1 MKKLLLSCLI
11 AVCGLTA
18 INAKAQDQKYYVECY
33 RNETGYT
40 NLTSAYVGVTTSQTI
55 SPGVVQSWTNTATFP
70 SPIGVFTYGAWWN
83 TPTIITPVS
92 IAIPTTSYVTVKNN
106 NTAAATKV
114 FIAIY
119 YDNGKGGSAYFNSE
133 TVSIP
138 KGSSANIY
146 FPASSYT
153 YTFDPRSGT
162 TPILI
167 SFGLFEAN

>member
-11 AVCGLTA
+11 AICGLTTM
-18 INAKAQDQKYYVECY
+18 NAKAQDQKYWVECY
-33 RNETGYT
+33 RNETGYC
-40 NLTSAYVGVTTSQTI
+40 NITSAYIGVNTAQTI
-55 SPGVVQSWTNTATFP
+55 SPGVVQSWTNTGIFT

-83 TPTIITPVS
+83 TPTIITPAS
-92 IAIPTTSYVTVKNN
+92 ISIPTTSYITVKNN
-106 NTAAATKV
+106 NTAAAV
-114 FIAIY
+114 NVLMAIY
-119 YDNGKGGSAYFNSE
+119 YDNGKGGSAYFTSE

-138 KGSSANIY
+138 KGGTANVY

-153 YTFDPRSGT
+153 YTYDPRSGT